1 MGMFIGFPVLLLRP
15 LMFPGTDCPRFVP
28 TERPSTPVTE
38 APRIL
43 NSVLQSFHGFKIICE
58 NCSNQFRPCTFMEAP
73 VSTSRPRA
81 TSGSLPTKPRKPT
94 TFTLSWFKTH
104 SLSFLTHTSLQCRR
118 TWLPMSQRSLQKMFH
133 PVVNTTLRQQATAQA
148 TGGTILKLNPT

>member
-1 MGMFIGFPVLLLRP
+1 MFIGFPVLLLRP
-15 LMFPGTDCPRFVP
+15 LVFPGTDCPRFVP

-43 NSVLQSFHGFKIICE
+43 NSVLQSFHGFKTICE

-94 TFTLSWFKTH
+94 TLTSSWFNTH
-104 SLSFLTHTSLQCRR
+104 LLFLLTHTSLHCRR
-118 TWLPMSQRSLQKMFH
+118 TLYPWSRRSWQKRFH
-133 PVVNTTLRQQATAQA
+133 PVLNTALRPQTTAHA
-148 TGGTILKLNPT
+148 TGLTTIIFITT